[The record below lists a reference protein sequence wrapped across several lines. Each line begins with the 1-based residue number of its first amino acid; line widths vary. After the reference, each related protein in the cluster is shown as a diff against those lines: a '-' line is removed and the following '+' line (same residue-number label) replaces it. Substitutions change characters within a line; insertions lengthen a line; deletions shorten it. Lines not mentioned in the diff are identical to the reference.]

1 MLMSDI
7 NNWQVNGEFVEYAS
21 INRHKVHE
29 RVIEHYGWVEQM
41 AKVTEELKEFS
52 DEIWEY
58 LNSNNNKDKLLSEF
72 ADVLNMIEQFEII
85 AKQLSLFTHP
95 EVDKEQNRKMIRTLK
110 RIEGNE

>member
-1 MLMSDI
+1 MSDL
-7 NNWQVNGEFVEYAS
+7 NNWQVNGEFVGYAS

-29 RVIEHYGWVEQM
+29 RVIEHFGWVAQM
-41 AKVTEELKEFS
+41 TKLSEELREF
-52 DEIWEY
+52 DTEIWEY
-58 LNSNNNKDKLLSEF
+58 LNSPNDKDKLLSEF

-85 AKQLSLFTHP
+85 AKKLKLFEHL